1 MVLCPTYSV
10 PEALQRM
17 QPASSYY
24 FFFFFSLQNK
34 SLSLYFLG
42 GREGGQE
49 RFSSDSRE
57 KGLYF

>member
-10 PEALQRM
+10 PEAYRENATCLLL
-17 QPASSYY
+17 
-24 FFFFFSLQNK
+24 FFFPCRINP
-34 SLSLYFLG
+34 FLFIFWGG

-49 RFSSDSRE
+49 RFSSGPRE